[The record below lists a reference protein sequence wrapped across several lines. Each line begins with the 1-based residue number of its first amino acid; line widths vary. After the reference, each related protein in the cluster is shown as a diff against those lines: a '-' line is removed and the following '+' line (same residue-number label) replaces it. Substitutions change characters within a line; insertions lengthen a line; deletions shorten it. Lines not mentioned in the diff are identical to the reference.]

1 MRLTLR
7 IDPSLKGE
15 DRRGNISHSINGDSM
30 VMAVM
35 VKKPPCLPC
44 VSTPPPLHTFPSN
57 VGTGGGAG
65 GQARRRKEA

>member
-35 VKKPPCLPC
+35 VKNSLWDGAQI
-44 VSTPPPLHTFPSN
+44 STDLFPHID
-57 VGTGGGAG
+57 VWGFCF
-65 GQARRRKEA
+65 